1 MMAGG
6 DWFADVI
13 CVGVPFLEVRYIGI
27 RNTYTRRGQFQGCSI
42 TNPSSETTRIERYFI
57 LAMKSPLVL
66 LSYLAVA
73 ALSAVAGEGECDAN
87 KAADGRS
94 CGAADADAVAAV
106 DEVAV
111 AGDSSEA
118 LRIKRL
124 IEAVSRYGEAQA
136 VEVRSYARSDFI
148 KSSRL
153 RVHTPYLARVI
164 YCLCNIHS
172 LYCYLYILLNT
183 S

>member
-1 MMAGG
+1 
-6 DWFADVI
+6 
-13 CVGVPFLEVRYIGI
+13 
-27 RNTYTRRGQFQGCSI
+27 
-42 TNPSSETTRIERYFI
+42 
-57 LAMKSPLVL
+57 MKSPLLL
-66 LSYLAVA
+66 LSYLAVS

-94 CGAADADAVAAV
+94 CGAADANADADAVAAV

-148 KSSRL
+148 NSSRL

-172 LYCYLYILLNT
+172 LYCYI
-183 S
+183 